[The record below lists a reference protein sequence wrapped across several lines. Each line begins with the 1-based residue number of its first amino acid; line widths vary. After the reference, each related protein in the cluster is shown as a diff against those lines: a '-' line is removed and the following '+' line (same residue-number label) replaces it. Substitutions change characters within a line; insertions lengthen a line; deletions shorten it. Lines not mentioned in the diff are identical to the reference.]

1 MTANPAG
8 LTYTLHV
15 ATTDGRLAMVDI
27 TDAVTRAHFVV
38 TQPDGTLGIS
48 GIHDALPGD
57 ADASAAH
64 RIMLVTCQNPAGNGQ
79 VPMTVDPEAERVLD
93 VIGMRRDAVGR

>member
-38 TQPDGTLGIS
+38 TQPDGTLGIT

-79 VPMTVDPEAERVLD
+79 VPIAVDPEAARVLD
-93 VIGMRRDAVGR
+93 VIEAQRANA